1 MITDIAA
8 PPARFQKQDDVD
20 TLSTV
25 EQALHTA
32 EPHALLDVVR
42 AALAEQYGAE
52 QVELRMADYGMR
64 SLQTVGPE
72 THCEETVPIQGSPQG
87 RAFASQE
94 PCITRHTRHDAVTV
108 HLPMTIRGDRMGVL
122 SVRLP
127 TEHDT
132 RPRIHRLQ
140 AVCAALGREILVA
153 ERDTDLYLLAR
164 RATRLTLAAE
174 MQRQLLPGRSCSR
187 PEFSLG
193 AHLEPAYA
201 IFGDNFDWS
210 ASADHLTLT
219 ITNGMGEGI
228 EASLLTNL
236 AVNALRNARRAGL
249 GLSDQASLADQAV
262 YAHYRGESSVSALLL
277 QFDLATG
284 DVEVVDAGSPRMW
297 RRRERAVEPVGFDA
311 QLPLG
316 MFEDTVYVAEHFTA
330 RPGDR
335 LLFGSDGVYDA
346 LSPSGESYGE
356 RALARALGSTRLLP
370 PTQVPQAILRQL
382 AGFRSENP
390 LDDDALVVCLD
401 WYGRKE
407 RSGPGDGGAPEGNF
421 PGIFAI

>member
-1 MITDIAA
+1 MDKI
-8 PPARFQKQDDVD
+8 
-20 TLSTV
+20 STV

-32 EPHALLDVVR
+32 APHALLDVVT

-52 QVELRMADYGMR
+52 QVELRMVDYGMR
-64 SLQTVGPE
+64 SLQSVNPETRGGGPE
-72 THCEETVPIQGSPQG
+72 TRDMEPVPIQGSPQG
-87 RAFASQE
+87 RAFGSQE
-94 PCITRHTRHDAVTV
+94 PCVTRHARQDAVTV
-108 HLPMTIRGDRMGVL
+108 HLPMTIRGDRLGVL

-127 TEHDT
+127 GEHDART
-132 RPRIHRLQ
+132 RIPHLQ

-153 ERDTDLYLLAR
+153 QRDTDLYLLAR

-174 MQRQLLPGRSCSR
+174 MQWQLLPGHSCSR

-249 GLSDQASLADQAV
+249 GLCDQASLADQAV
-262 YAHYRGESSVSALLL
+262 YAHYRGASSVSALLL

-284 DVEVVDAGSPRMW
+284 DVAVVDAGSPRMW
-297 RRRERAVEPVGFDA
+297 RQREGAVEAVRFDA

-335 LLFGSDGVYDA
+335 LLFGSDGVYEA

-356 RALARALGSTRLLP
+356 RALTRALGNTRLLP
-370 PTQVPQAILRQL
+370 PTQVPQAVLHQL
-382 AGFRSENP
+382 AGFRPESP

-407 RSGPGDGGAPEGNF
+407 RRGPAQGQQPKTDGGGLWR
-421 PGIFAI
+421 IR

>member
-1 MITDIAA
+1 MDKI
-8 PPARFQKQDDVD
+8 
-20 TLSTV
+20 STI
-25 EQALHTA
+25 EQALHSA
-32 EPHALLDVVR
+32 APHALLDVVR

-52 QVELRMADYGMR
+52 EVELRMADYGMR
-64 SLQTVGPE
+64 SLQTVDPE
-72 THCEETVPIQGSPQG
+72 PRGAEPVTIQGSPQG
-87 RAFASQE
+87 RAFGSQE
-94 PCITRHTRHDAVTV
+94 PCITRHAQQGTVTV

-127 TEHDT
+127 AEHEG
-132 RPRIHRLQ
+132 RARIHHLQ

-174 MQRQLLPGRSCSR
+174 MQWQLLPGHSCSR

-249 GLSDQASLADQAV
+249 NLCDQASLADQAV
-262 YAHYRGESSVSALLL
+262 YAQYRGACSVSALLL
-277 QFDLATG
+277 RFDLATG

-297 RRRERAVEPVGFDA
+297 RQRERAVESVRFDA

-316 MFEDTVYVAEHFTA
+316 MFEDTVYIAEHFTA

-335 LLFGSDGVYDA
+335 LLFGSDGVSEA

-356 RALARALGSTRLLP
+356 RALTRALGSTRLLP
-370 PTQVPQAILRQL
+370 PTQVPQAVLRQL
-382 AGFRSENP
+382 AGFRSESP

-407 RSGPGDGGAPEGNF
+407 RRGPEEEGAPEGDF
-421 PGIFAI
+421 PGIVAL